1 MAKHQIASDGK
12 ELTIKIRRISS
23 AEENLFLRSPW
34 TYGHLATEVITGD
47 SKIMYVIEK
56 YNILVSLIRL
66 AF

>member
-1 MAKHQIASDGK
+1 MGKHQIASDGK

-23 AEENLFLRSPW
+23 TEENLSLRSPW

-56 YNILVSLIRL
+56 YNILVSLIWL
-66 AF
+66 PF